1 MHPMP
6 HGLRIPGMSPLS
18 RMDLTR
24 TSLQS
29 VSGAGHDPESLA
41 NKVQGRIQE
50 VWNARTHDVG
60 CGLS

>member
-1 MHPMP
+1 
-6 HGLRIPGMSPLS
+6 
-18 RMDLTR
+18 MDLTR